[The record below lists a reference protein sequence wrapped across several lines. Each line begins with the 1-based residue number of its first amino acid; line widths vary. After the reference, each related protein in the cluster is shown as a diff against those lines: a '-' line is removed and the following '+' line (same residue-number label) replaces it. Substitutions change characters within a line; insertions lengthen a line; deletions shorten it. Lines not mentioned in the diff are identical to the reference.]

1 MRPTQ
6 LTVITV
12 LLLLLGAG
20 PARGQL
26 LVHLTF
32 DNAADLTADAS
43 GNDHRPGFVQGA
55 LTAATGVSGGGAV
68 FDGNT
73 YLRWGSGGAVVGALK
88 GSFTAAVWIRTTQTF
103 GSAGDR
109 GYEGVGIVYADQPGQ
124 TTDTIPIALNG
135 SVAGFLTSDG
145 VQDTTIHSS
154 SSISTG
160 SYVHVAVTYDHAT
173 GRKRVYVNGAL
184 EATELVAPTAHDARG
199 LLFLGANDFDSRY
212 FSGQLDDFQ
221 FYAQALSATEV
232 SQLFSQPGLT
242 AIPEPG
248 VLPLIALG
256 LAALVLQ
263 HRRREFRRDR
273 SGHASVRARRTSRQ
287 GKK

>member
-1 MRPTQ
+1 MRPPR
-6 LTVITV
+6 LTVLALT
-12 LLLLLGAG
+12 LLLAG
-20 PARGQL
+20 TGPVRGQL
-26 LVHLTF
+26 LLHLTF

-43 GNDHRPGFVQGA
+43 GNNHRPGFVQGA
-55 LTAATGVSGGGAV
+55 LTVATGVSGGGAA

-73 YLRWGSGGAVVGALK
+73 YLRWGHGGTVVDALK

-135 SVAGFLTSDG
+135 SVAGFMTSDG
-145 VQDTTIHSS
+145 AQDTTIHST

-173 GRKRVYVNGAL
+173 GRKRVYVNGSL
-184 EATELVAPTAHDARG
+184 EATEVVTPTAHDARR

-232 SQLFSQPGLT
+232 SQLFNQPGLT

-248 VLPLIALG
+248 VLPLVALG
-256 LAALVLQ
+256 VVALLLP
-263 HRRREFRRDR
+263 RWRPLLRGR
-273 SGHASVRARRTSRQ
+273 
-287 GKK
+287 